1 MIKKEAKEVSS
12 FCNSF
17 QKSGKA
23 TRPPILNMDNHIN
36 KFLPKS
42 KRSARAHTRNNAI
55 NNFNHLLSCKRS
67 TRALTLNMNNKK
79 NKFLPKSKRSQIT
92 IFIIVAVLIVA
103 IALVIFLVSPNLR
116 KNLGV
121 AENPEAFIQTCLED
135 KIKESAEL
143 ISLQGGSIEPE
154 FFYMYDNNKLQ
165 YLCYTNQ
172 YYELCTAQIPFLRK
186 HIEDEIKSNIESD
199 VDFCFGSLKENHKD
213 STLKEGEIIVELL
226 PKRISTTI
234 NNEFTFR
241 QGDSTK
247 TQKSFRVVLNNNL
260 YELVAIAQNIMDWEI
275 AYGEAEPAN
284 YMSIYHELKVE
295 KKKQTDETKIYI
307 ITDKTT
313 GDKFQFASRSLPL
326 PPGYGGEN
334 IK

>member
-55 NNFNHLLSCKRS
+55 NNFNHLLSC
-67 TRALTLNMNNKK
+67 
-79 NKFLPKSKRSQIT
+79 KRSQIT

>member
-55 NNFNHLLSCKRS
+55 NNFNHLLSC
-67 TRALTLNMNNKK
+67 
-79 NKFLPKSKRSQIT
+79 KRSQIT

-154 FFYMYDNNKLQ
+154 FFYMYDNNKLK